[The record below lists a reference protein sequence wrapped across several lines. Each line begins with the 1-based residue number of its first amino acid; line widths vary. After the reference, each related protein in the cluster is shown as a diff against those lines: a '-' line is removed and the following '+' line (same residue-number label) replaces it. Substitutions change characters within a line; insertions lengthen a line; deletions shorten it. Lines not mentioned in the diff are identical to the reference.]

1 MPPTSL
7 EGIRATKKGTAV
19 LARGTQ
25 NMAQKVAPHQRR
37 ERDSY
42 QVAINEQSCLFLEIL
57 LFISIFLL
65 NKWHERIRVGKGHQP
80 CANNQPAERTFFF
93 MFFWQNKYVRL
104 VSATCVRL
112 VSGTGCSICFAARRF
127 LLLHCLCLPLQS

>member
-1 MPPTSL
+1 MKHKFQTDGIIPLLKCRMPPTSLLL
-7 EGIRATKKGTAV
+7 EGIRATKKGTAI

-65 NKWHERIRVGKGHQP
+65 NKWHERIRVAKGHQP
-80 CANNQPAERTFFF
+80 CSNHQPVERTFFLC
-93 MFFWQNKYVRL
+93 FFGKINMSDWL
-104 VSATCVRL
+104 VQRACV
-112 VSGTGCSICFAARRF
+112 
-127 LLLHCLCLPLQS
+127 